1 MQAILTLKTPEE
13 LMAFFEDICTIKE
26 LQDLAQRL
34 EVASLL
40 YDKKVFREIAE
51 STGAS
56 SATISRVNK
65 CIMYGTGGY
74 KTAIEDLEN
83 NTGHSYS
90 QIYIVGGGAK
100 NTYLN
105 SLTESYTYKR
115 VIALPIE
122 ATAIGNLRTQ
132 LKRIEEI

>member
-1 MQAILTLKTPEE
+1 MNRNNEYTERLMQAILTLKTPQE
-13 LMAFFEDICTIKE
+13 LVAFFEDVCTIKE
-26 LQDLAQRL
+26 LQDMAQRL

-74 KTAIEDLEN
+74 KIAIERMR
-83 NTGHSYS
+83 
-90 QIYIVGGGAK
+90 AK
-100 NTYLN
+100 N
-105 SLTESYTYKR
+105 
-115 VIALPIE
+115 
-122 ATAIGNLRTQ
+122 
-132 LKRIEEI
+132 EEK

>member
-1 MQAILTLKTPEE
+1 MNKNNEYTEKLMQAILTLKTPQE
-13 LMAFFEDICTIKE
+13 LVAFFEDICTIKE
-26 LQDLAQRL
+26 LQDMAQRL

-74 KTAIEDLEN
+74 KIAIERMRKEN
-83 NTGHSYS
+83 
-90 QIYIVGGGAK
+90 
-100 NTYLN
+100 
-105 SLTESYTYKR
+105 
-115 VIALPIE
+115 
-122 ATAIGNLRTQ
+122 
-132 LKRIEEI
+132 EEK

>member
-1 MQAILTLKTPEE
+1 VRVLNKNIEYTDKLMEAILTLKTPEE

-26 LQDLAQRL
+26 LQDMAQRL

-40 YDKKVFREIAE
+40 CDKKVFREIAE

-74 KTAIEDLEN
+74 KTAIDRMKE
-83 NTGHSYS
+83 
-90 QIYIVGGGAK
+90 QK
-100 NTYLN
+100 
-105 SLTESYTYKR
+105 K
-115 VIALPIE
+115 
-122 ATAIGNLRTQ
+122 Q
-132 LKRIEEI
+132 